1 MEPHPVHAALTTEYV
16 RTLLRIKARQLR
28 RRPEF
33 WRTPVQD
40 IRQELVLRVVQR
52 AHLFDP
58 DRGSVNTFVATV
70 VKSAAAMMCRDRK
83 RRKRAAGLNLQSL
96 DGSTLKDDGEERTLL
111 DVLVDDDLRRRHG
124 GYGASEKERRDA
136 SSDTLRTLDRLPA
149 RLRRI
154 ARLWMDGEN
163 EVSIARNLGISRR
176 QVRKATAEIEERF
189 RQAGVA

>member
-1 MEPHPVHAALTTEYV
+1 MEDHPVHAALTTEYV

-40 IRQELVLRVVQR
+40 IRQELILHVLQR

-58 DRGSVNTFVATV
+58 ARGSVNTFVATV
-70 VKSAAAMMCRDRK
+70 VESAAAMMCRDRK

-124 GYGASEKERRDA
+124 GYGASEEERRDA